1 MNQGGNEVG
10 LLSRVRF
17 DLDTLK
23 RLAQFAAKRS
33 GEDRIPQVAG
43 SLTFTTMLALVP
55 LATVAFALF
64 TAFPLFSSFQ
74 MSLQIFLAD
83 HLMPEQL
90 NSQIFDYLN
99 QFAAKAKGLTTIGM
113 IFLFVTAVMTMMTVE
128 SAFNVIWRVRK
139 ARPIAQR
146 ILVYWAIITLGP
158 ILIGVSLSISSY
170 LFTRSMAFT
179 TAVQH
184 IPPVI
189 DWALTGAALPLTA
202 LAFTMLYVF
211 LPNCRV
217 EWRDAVIG
225 GVAAA
230 IAFELAKRGFG
241 YYVRRI
247 PTYTTVYGA
256 FAAVPLFLLWMYL
269 CWFIALAGA
278 MIASALP
285 AIRIGQFHRP
295 TFEGSDLF
303 DSLELLARL
312 SEARDAGKRGYTVP
326 ELSRMLRREMD
337 TTIRLLQKLEEIE
350 WIARLQDD
358 DTRPHFLLLAN
369 LAQIT
374 VERLFDLFVIDRA
387 ELEYQLELDSTR
399 VDGQT
404 LLAALEN
411 DKLKVTLATL
421 LAARAAA
428 RAARAQESEQGTS
441 SMPHQAA

>member
-1 MNQGGNEVG
+1 M
-10 LLSRVRF
+10 SRVRF

-33 GEDRIPQVAG
+33 SEDRIPQVAG
-43 SLTFTTMLALVP
+43 SLTFTTMLSLVP

-64 TAFPLFSSFQ
+64 TAFPIFSSFQ

-83 HLMPEQL
+83 HLMPAQL

-99 QFAAKAKGLTTIGM
+99 QFASKAKGLTTIGM

-170 LFTRSMAFT
+170 LFTRSMAV

-184 IPPVI
+184 IPSVI

-225 GVAAA
+225 GITAA

-247 PTYTTVYGA
+247 PTYTAVYGA

-312 SEARDAGKRGYTVP
+312 SEARDAGKRGYTMP
-326 ELSRMLRREMD
+326 EISRMLRRDMD
-337 TTIRLLQKLEEIE
+337 TTVRLLLKLEEIE

-369 LAQIT
+369 PAQIT

-387 ELEYQLELDSTR
+387 ELEYQLELNSTR

-411 DKLKVTLATL
+411 DKLKVTLAVL

>member
-1 MNQGGNEVG
+1 M
-10 LLSRVRF
+10 LSRVRF

-33 GEDRIPQVAG
+33 SEDRIPQVAG

-74 MSLQIFLAD
+74 ESLQFFLAD
-83 HLMPEQL
+83 HLMPAQL
-90 NSQIFDYLN
+90 NSQIFKYLN

-113 IFLFVTAVMTMMTVE
+113 VLLFLTAVMTMMTIE

-170 LFTRSMAFT
+170 LFTQSMTFSAAQRMT
-179 TAVQH
+179 
-184 IPPVI
+184 PVI
-189 DWALTGAALPLTA
+189 EWALTGAALPLTA
-202 LAFTMLYVF
+202 LAFTILYVY

-225 GVAAA
+225 GVTAA
-230 IAFELAKRGFG
+230 IAFELSKRGFG

-247 PTYTTVYGA
+247 PTYTAVYGA

-269 CWFIALAGA
+269 CWFITLAGA

-295 TFEGSDLF
+295 TFEGSNLF

-312 SEARDAGKRGYTVP
+312 CEARDAGKRGYTVP
-326 ELSRMLRREMD
+326 ELSRMLRRDMD
-337 TTIRLLQKLEEIE
+337 TTINLLQRLEQIE
-350 WIARLQDD
+350 WIAQLEEDGS
-358 DTRPHFLLLAN
+358 RPHFLLLAN
-369 LAQIT
+369 PAQIT
-374 VERLFDLFVIDRA
+374 VQQVYDLFVIDRA
-387 ELEYQLELDSTR
+387 ELEYQLHLASTR
-399 VDGQT
+399 VDGAT

-428 RAARAQESEQGTS
+428 RESEAEQNERGAS

>member
-1 MNQGGNEVG
+1 MG

-17 DLDTLK
+17 DLDMLK

-33 GEDRIPQVAG
+33 SEDRIPQVAG

-64 TAFPLFSSFQ
+64 TAFPIFSSFQ

-83 HLMPEQL
+83 HLMPAQL

-99 QFAAKAKGLTTIGM
+99 QFASKAKSLTTIGM

-179 TAVQH
+179 AVQH
-184 IPPVI
+184 IPSVI

-312 SEARDAGKRGYTVP
+312 SEARDAGKRGYTVQ

-337 TTIRLLQKLEEIE
+337 TTINLLQKLEEIE
-350 WIARLQDD
+350 WIARLDD
-358 DTRPHFLLLAN
+358 DGTRPHFLLLAN
-369 LAQIT
+369 PAQIT
-374 VERLFDLFVIDRA
+374 VKRLFDLFVIDRA
-387 ELEYQLELDSTR
+387 ELEYQLELASTR

-411 DKLKVTLATL
+411 DKLEVTLAAL

-428 RAARAQESEQGTS
+428 RATRAQESEQGAS
-441 SMPHQAA
+441 SMPPQAA

>member
-1 MNQGGNEVG
+1 V
-10 LLSRVRF
+10 LL
-17 DLDTLK
+17 
-23 RLAQFAAKRS
+23 
-33 GEDRIPQVAG
+33 
-43 SLTFTTMLALVP
+43 
-55 LATVAFALF
+55 
-64 TAFPLFSSFQ
+64 
-74 MSLQIFLAD
+74 FL
-83 HLMPEQL
+83 
-90 NSQIFDYLN
+90 
-99 QFAAKAKGLTTIGM
+99 
-113 IFLFVTAVMTMMTVE
+113 TAVMTMMTIE

-170 LFTRSMAFT
+170 LFTQSMTFSAAQRIT
-179 TAVQH
+179 
-184 IPPVI
+184 PVI
-189 DWALTGAALPLTA
+189 EWALTGAALPLTA
-202 LAFTMLYVF
+202 LAFTILYVY

-225 GVAAA
+225 GVTAA

-247 PTYTTVYGA
+247 PTYTAVYGA

-269 CWFIALAGA
+269 CWFITLAGA

-295 TFEGSDLF
+295 TFEGSNLF

-312 SEARDAGKRGYTVP
+312 CEARDAGKRGYTVP
-326 ELSRMLRREMD
+326 ELSRMLRRDMD
-337 TTIRLLQKLEEIE
+337 TTINLLQRLEQIGWIAQLEE
-350 WIARLQDD
+350 DGS
-358 DTRPHFLLLAN
+358 RPHFLLLAN
-369 LAQIT
+369 PAQIT
-374 VERLFDLFVIDRA
+374 VQQVYDLFVIDRA
-387 ELEYQLELDSTR
+387 ELEYQLQLASTR
-399 VDGQT
+399 VDGAT

-428 RAARAQESEQGTS
+428 RESEAEENERGAS

>member
-1 MNQGGNEVG
+1 M
-10 LLSRVRF
+10 SRVRF

-33 GEDRIPQVAG
+33 SEDRIPQVAG
-43 SLTFTTMLALVP
+43 SLTFTTMLSLVP

-64 TAFPLFSSFQ
+64 TAFPIFSSFQ

-83 HLMPEQL
+83 HLMPAQL

-99 QFAAKAKGLTTIGM
+99 QFASKAKGLTTIGM

-170 LFTRSMAFT
+170 LFTRSMAV

-184 IPPVI
+184 IPSVI

-225 GVAAA
+225 GITAA

-247 PTYTTVYGA
+247 PTYTAVYGA

-312 SEARDAGKRGYTVP
+312 SEARDAGKRGYTMP
-326 ELSRMLRREMD
+326 EISRMLRRDMD
-337 TTIRLLQKLEEIE
+337 TTVRLLLKLEEIE

-358 DTRPHFLLLAN
+358 DTRPYFLLLAN
-369 LAQIT
+369 PAQIT

-387 ELEYQLELDSTR
+387 ELEYQLELNSTR

-411 DKLKVTLATL
+411 DKLKVTLAVL

-428 RAARAQESEQGTS
+428 RAARVQESEQGTS

>member
-1 MNQGGNEVG
+1 M
-10 LLSRVRF
+10 LSRVRF
-17 DLDTLK
+17 DLDKLK

-33 GEDRIPQVAG
+33 SEDRIPQVAG

-64 TAFPLFSSFQ
+64 TAFPIFSSFQ

-83 HLMPEQL
+83 HLMPAQL
-90 NSQIFDYLN
+90 NTQIFNYLN
-99 QFAAKAKGLTTIGM
+99 QFASKAKGLTTIGM

-158 ILIGVSLSISSY
+158 ILIGVSLSMSSY

-179 TAVQH
+179 AAQH

-189 DWALTGAALPLTA
+189 DWALTSAVLPLTA

-247 PTYTTVYGA
+247 PTYTAVYGA

-312 SEARDAGKRGYTVP
+312 SEARDAGKRGYTVQ

-337 TTIRLLQKLEEIE
+337 TTVNLLQKLEEIE
-350 WIARLQDD
+350 WIARLQEDG
-358 DTRPHFLLLAN
+358 TRPHFLLLAN
-369 LAQIT
+369 PAQIT

-387 ELEYQLELDSTR
+387 ELEYQLELNSTR
-399 VDGQT
+399 VDGQM

-428 RAARAQESEQGTS
+428 RAARAREDEQAAS

>member
-1 MNQGGNEVG
+1 MGV
-10 LLSRVRF
+10 LSRVRF
-17 DLDTLK
+17 DLDKLK

-33 GEDRIPQVAG
+33 SEDRIPQVAG

-64 TAFPLFSSFQ
+64 TAFPIFSSFQ

-83 HLMPEQL
+83 HLMPAQL
-90 NSQIFDYLN
+90 NTQIFNYLN
-99 QFAAKAKGLTTIGM
+99 QFASKAKGLTTIGM

-158 ILIGVSLSISSY
+158 ILIGVSLSMSSY

-179 TAVQH
+179 AAQH

-189 DWALTGAALPLTA
+189 DWALTSAVLPLTA

-247 PTYTTVYGA
+247 PTYTAVYGA

-312 SEARDAGKRGYTVP
+312 SEARDAGKRGYTVQ

-337 TTIRLLQKLEEIE
+337 TTVNLLQKLEEIE
-350 WIARLQDD
+350 WIARLQEDG
-358 DTRPHFLLLAN
+358 TRPHFLLLAN
-369 LAQIT
+369 PAQIT

-387 ELEYQLELDSTR
+387 ELEYQLELNSTR
-399 VDGQT
+399 VDGQM

-428 RAARAQESEQGTS
+428 RAARAREDEQAAS

>member
-1 MNQGGNEVG
+1 M
-10 LLSRVRF
+10 LSKVRF

-33 GEDRIPQVAG
+33 SEDRIPQVAG
-43 SLTFTTMLALVP
+43 SLTFTTMLSLVP

-64 TAFPLFSSFQ
+64 TAFPIFSSFQ

-83 HLMPEQL
+83 HLMPAQL

-99 QFAAKAKGLTTIGM
+99 QFASKAKGLTTIGM

-170 LFTRSMAFT
+170 LFTRSMAV

-184 IPPVI
+184 IPSVI

-225 GVAAA
+225 GITAA

-247 PTYTTVYGA
+247 PTYTAVYGA

-312 SEARDAGKRGYTVP
+312 SEARDAGKRGYTMP
-326 ELSRMLRREMD
+326 EISRMLRRDMD
-337 TTIRLLQKLEEIE
+337 TTVRLLLKLEEIE

-369 LAQIT
+369 PAQIT

-387 ELEYQLELDSTR
+387 ELEYQLELNSTR

-411 DKLKVTLATL
+411 DKLKVTLAVL

-428 RAARAQESEQGTS
+428 RAAKAQESEQGTS

>member
-1 MNQGGNEVG
+1 MGV
-10 LLSRVRF
+10 LSRVRF
-17 DLDTLK
+17 DLDKLK

-33 GEDRIPQVAG
+33 SEDRIPQVAG

-64 TAFPLFSSFQ
+64 TAFPIFSSFQ

-83 HLMPEQL
+83 HLMPAQL
-90 NSQIFDYLN
+90 NTQIFNYLN
-99 QFAAKAKGLTTIGM
+99 QFASKAKGLTTIGM

-158 ILIGVSLSISSY
+158 ILIGVSLSMSSY

-179 TAVQH
+179 AAQH

-189 DWALTGAALPLTA
+189 DWALTGAVLPLTA

-247 PTYTTVYGA
+247 PTYTAVYGA

-337 TTIRLLQKLEEIE
+337 TTVNLLQKLEEIE
-350 WIARLQDD
+350 WIARLQEDG
-358 DTRPHFLLLAN
+358 TRPHFLLLAN
-369 LAQIT
+369 PAQIT

-387 ELEYQLELDSTR
+387 ELEYQLELNSTR
-399 VDGQT
+399 VDGQM

-428 RAARAQESEQGTS
+428 RAARAREDEQAAS

>member
-1 MNQGGNEVG
+1 M
-10 LLSRVRF
+10 SRVRF

-33 GEDRIPQVAG
+33 SEDRIPQVAG
-43 SLTFTTMLALVP
+43 SLTFTTMLSLVP

-64 TAFPLFSSFQ
+64 TAFPIFSSFQ

-83 HLMPEQL
+83 HLMPAQL

-99 QFAAKAKGLTTIGM
+99 QFASKAKGLTTIGM

-158 ILIGVSLSISSY
+158 ILIGVSLSTSSY
-170 LFTRSMAFT
+170 LFTRSMAV

-184 IPPVI
+184 IPSVI

-225 GVAAA
+225 GITAA

-247 PTYTTVYGA
+247 PTYTAVYGA

-312 SEARDAGKRGYTVP
+312 SEAREAGKRGYTVP

-337 TTIRLLQKLEEIE
+337 TTVRLLQKLEEIE

-369 LAQIT
+369 PAQIT

-387 ELEYQLELDSTR
+387 ELEYQLELNSTR

-411 DKLKVTLATL
+411 DKLKVTLAVL

>member
-1 MNQGGNEVG
+1 M
-10 LLSRVRF
+10 SRVRF

-33 GEDRIPQVAG
+33 SEDRIPQVAG
-43 SLTFTTMLALVP
+43 SLTFTTMLSLVP

-64 TAFPLFSSFQ
+64 TAFPIFSSFQ

-83 HLMPEQL
+83 HLMPAQL

-99 QFAAKAKGLTTIGM
+99 QFASKAKGLTTIGM

-170 LFTRSMAFT
+170 LFTRSMAV

-184 IPPVI
+184 IPSVI

-225 GVAAA
+225 GITAA

-247 PTYTTVYGA
+247 PTYTAVYGA

-312 SEARDAGKRGYTVP
+312 SEARDAGKRGYTMP
-326 ELSRMLRREMD
+326 EISRMLRRDMD
-337 TTIRLLQKLEEIE
+337 TTVRLLLKLEEIE

-369 LAQIT
+369 PAQIT

-387 ELEYQLELDSTR
+387 ELEYQLELNSTR

-411 DKLKVTLATL
+411 DKLKVTLAVL

-428 RAARAQESEQGTS
+428 RAAKAQESDQGTS

>member
-1 MNQGGNEVG
+1 M
-10 LLSRVRF
+10 LSRVRF

-33 GEDRIPQVAG
+33 SEDRIPQVAG
-43 SLTFTTMLALVP
+43 SLTFTTMLSLVP

-64 TAFPLFSSFQ
+64 TAFPIFSSFQ

-83 HLMPEQL
+83 HLMPAQL

-99 QFAAKAKGLTTIGM
+99 QFASKAKGLTTIGM

-179 TAVQH
+179 AAQH

-189 DWALTGAALPLTA
+189 DWALTGASLPLTA

-225 GVAAA
+225 GITAA
-230 IAFELAKRGFG
+230 IAFELSKRGFG

-247 PTYTTVYGA
+247 PTYTAVYGA

-295 TFEGSDLF
+295 IFEGSDLF

-312 SEARDAGKRGYTVP
+312 SEAREAGKRGYTVQ

-337 TTIRLLQKLEEIE
+337 TTVKLLQKLEEIE
-350 WIARLQDD
+350 WIARLQEDGA
-358 DTRPHFLLLAN
+358 RPHFLLLAN
-369 LAQIT
+369 PAQIT

-387 ELEYQLELDSTR
+387 ELEYQLELNSTR

-411 DKLKVTLATL
+411 DKLKVTLAVL

>member
-1 MNQGGNEVG
+1 MG

-23 RLAQFAAKRS
+23 RLARFAAQRI

-43 SLTFTTMLALVP
+43 SLTFTAMLALVP

-64 TAFPLFSSFQ
+64 TAFPIFSSFQ
-74 MSLQIFLAD
+74 DSLQLFLAD
-83 HLMPEQL
+83 HLMPAQL
-90 NSQIFDYLN
+90 NSQIFKYLN

-113 IFLFVTAVMTMMTVE
+113 ILLFLTAVMTMMTVE

-170 LFTRSMAFT
+170 LFTQSMTFSAAQRIT
-179 TAVQH
+179 PL
-184 IPPVI
+184 IE
-189 DWALTGAALPLTA
+189 WALAGAALPLTA
-202 LAFTMLYVF
+202 LAFTILYVY

-225 GVAAA
+225 GVTAA

-247 PTYTTVYGA
+247 PTYTAVYGA

-269 CWFIALAGA
+269 CWFITLAGA

-295 TFEGSDLF
+295 TFDGSNLF

-312 SEARDAGKRGYTVP
+312 SEARDAGGRGYTVP
-326 ELSRMLRREMD
+326 ELARMLRRDMD
-337 TTIRLLQKLEEIE
+337 ITLYLLQRLEEID
-350 WIARLQDD
+350 WIARLEDD
-358 DTRPHFLLLAN
+358 AGPHFLLLAN
-369 LAQIT
+369 PAQVM
-374 VERLFDLFVIDRA
+374 VERLFDMFVIDRA
-387 ELEYQLELDSTR
+387 ELAYQLDLESTR
-399 VDGQT
+399 VDGAT
-404 LLAALEN
+404 LLASLEN
-411 DKLKVTLATL
+411 DKLKVTLAAL

-428 RAARAQESEQGTS
+428 KAARAGESERAAP